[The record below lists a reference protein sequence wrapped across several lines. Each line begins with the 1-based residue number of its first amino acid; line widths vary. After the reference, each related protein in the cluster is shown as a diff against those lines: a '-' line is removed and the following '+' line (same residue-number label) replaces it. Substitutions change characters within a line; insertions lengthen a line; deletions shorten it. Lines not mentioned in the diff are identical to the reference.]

1 MRAAR
6 RLEQADRCD
15 SLQINGDWE
24 TQRVVA
30 LGTTPYDEYD
40 AVLENS
46 FSEPLL
52 RTTPWQWYT
61 MLTPVRAR
69 RSLALRVALL

>member
-1 MRAAR
+1 MR
-6 RLEQADRCD
+6 
-15 SLQINGDWE
+15 
-24 TQRVVA
+24 

-40 AVLENS
+40 AILENS

-61 MLTPVRAR
+61 MLTPVRAQR
-69 RSLALRVALL
+69 

>member
-1 MRAAR
+1 MF
-6 RLEQADRCD
+6 D

-24 TQRVVA
+24 TQRVMK
-30 LGTTPYDEYD
+30 LGTLGTIPYDEYD
-40 AVLENS
+40 AILENS

-61 MLTPVRAR
+61 MLTPVRAQR
-69 RSLALRVALL
+69 

>member
-1 MRAAR
+1 MGH
-6 RLEQADRCD
+6 

-30 LGTTPYDEYD
+30 LGTPGTYDEYD

-69 RSLALRVALL
+69 RSLALRLAFV